1 MKIFKRKEN
10 NAISVQ
16 TAVTK
21 RITHP
26 FIDIEN
32 YNPMSRFKFKLYS
45 SLREAVP
52 VIDASISKLVRLI
65 GTFDIEC
72 DDEDVSFRI
81 NDFLEN
87 VKVGVCSTGINSFL
101 FLFLDQLLTYGTSV
115 GEIVPNA
122 NFDNIEALYNASLK
136 NVELRCDQESLKLL
150 VYKKSG
156 GKLSLIDHPEFIV
169 VSSFNSVDLFNAVN
183 SNCVKNGELTN
194 SISISCKSD
203 YNPYYELNCNNNI
216 NQHLDPEW
224 S

>member
-87 VKVGVCSTGINSFL
+87 VIDFVQAKGAIFCP
-101 FLFLDQLLTYGTSV
+101 TSV
-115 GEIVPNA
+115 CLTLEGA
-122 NFDNIEALYNASLK
+122 ARF
-136 NVELRCDQESLKLL
+136 ESLFAMKSLPWLL
-150 VYKKSG
+150 DKYIRKTAQKG
-156 GKLSLIDHPEFIV
+156 
-169 VSSFNSVDLFNAVN
+169 
-183 SNCVKNGELTN
+183 
-194 SISISCKSD
+194 
-203 YNPYYELNCNNNI
+203 
-216 NQHLDPEW
+216 
-224 S
+224 